1 MTTHIMSF
9 TYEPKIAAVQ
19 NGMIRQTIRKCR
31 EGREINPG
39 DFILF
44 HGWEGRPYRSK
55 WSWRKRV
62 KVTEILR
69 AYFGE
74 SEFVPVYP
82 EIPYFI
88 KTGPTLHKW
97 SIGAAWD
104 WDCPIADKIADLDG
118 IDPPTG
124 EALKKVLKKLNGKEW
139 EGYYEIIRWEPVEEV
154 Y

>member
-55 WSWRKRV
+55 WSWRLKAKVKRV
-62 KVTEILR
+62 GIVYLEECCLQPIGGQFSFVIFR
-69 AYFGE
+69 MNVE
-74 SEFVPVYP
+74 SHPWNSEFANKLA
-82 EIPYFI
+82 E
-88 KTGPTLHKW
+88 
-97 SIGAAWD
+97 
-104 WDCPIADKIADLDG
+104 LDG
-118 IDPPTG
+118 IVPPNG
-124 EALKKVLKKLNGKEW
+124 RELKEVLKKLNGPNW
-139 EGYYEIIRWEPVEEV
+139 EGYYEVIEFEPVEEV
-154 Y
+154 KH